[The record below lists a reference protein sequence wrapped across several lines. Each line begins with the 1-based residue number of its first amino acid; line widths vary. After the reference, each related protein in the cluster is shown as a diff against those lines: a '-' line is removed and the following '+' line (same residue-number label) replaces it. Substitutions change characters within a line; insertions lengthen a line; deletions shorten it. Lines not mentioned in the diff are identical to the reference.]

1 MSNARIIKKY
11 PNRRLYD
18 TGRGRYITLEDV
30 QRLAQE
36 GTDFIVIDHRSDE
49 EITHNILLQALS
61 ALEEGQP
68 QMLSKRLLVELIRRY
83 GAGSVASTG
92 RLLEVAVGL
101 PHQEE
106 GRGTAAA
113 PS

>member
-36 GTDFIVIDHRSDE
+36 GTDFIVIDHRTDE